1 MRRLPSRKCREGEAS
16 GLSGLRLSSSEEGG
30 VSGLVRSP
38 ASPALLL
45 HSCLLSLSRVIMPRG
60 HQSKLR
66 SRAKRRQAQGDT
78 GSVKGAQASAAEEE
92 GSPSSS
98 TPPSGGPPQSSHAA
112 RTPQGSRR
120 APSSSTRAAGASGR
134 RAPRGAE
141 GQDEGCPSS
150 SSTPDPSQRSRR
162 DPLTKR
168 VVMLSQFL
176 LSKYEMQERI
186 TKGKM
191 MKIINKRYKEHFPE
205 ILRRASAYIELAFG
219 LDVKEVDS
227 KGQSYTVV
235 SKLEIAEEENLS
247 GGRGFPKKGLLM
259 PLLAMIY
266 TNGNRASEEEMWEF
280 LNMVGMYDGKTHF
293 LFGEPRKLI
302 TKDLVQE
309 KYLEYRQVP
318 NSDPPRYQ
326 FLWGP
331 RAQAEA
337 IKTKVLEFLAKDK
350 NTFSSVFQALYGES
364 WGDEEERAAGRE
376 WAGAGPHARARASV
390 RASSAGRPIRGE
402 V

>member
-16 GLSGLRLSSSEEGG
+16 GLTGLRLSSSEEGG

-38 ASPALLL
+38 ASPAPLL
-45 HSCLLSLSRVIMPRG
+45 HSCLFSLSRDIMPHG
-60 HQSKLR
+60 HKSKLR
-66 SRAKRRQAQGDT
+66 YREKRRQAQGDT
-78 GSVKGAQASAAEEE
+78 GSVKSA
-92 GSPSSS
+92 
-98 TPPSGGPPQSSHAA
+98 
-112 RTPQGSRR
+112 QGSQR
-120 APSSSTRAAGASGR
+120 APSTSTGGAGSSGS

-141 GQDEGCPSS
+141 GQDEGGPSS
-150 SSTPDPSQRSRR
+150 SSARAPNERSHREVTRR
-162 DPLTKR
+162 
-168 VVMLSQFL
+168 VIILSQFL
-176 LSKYEMQERI
+176 LSKYEVQECL

-191 MKIINKRYKEHFPE
+191 MKIINKGYKEHFPE
-205 ILRRASAYIELAFG
+205 ILRRASEYVQLAFG

-227 KGQSYTVV
+227 KGQSYTIV
-235 SKLEIAEEENLS
+235 SKLEITEEENLS

-390 RASSAGRPIRGE
+390 RVSPAGRPIRGE